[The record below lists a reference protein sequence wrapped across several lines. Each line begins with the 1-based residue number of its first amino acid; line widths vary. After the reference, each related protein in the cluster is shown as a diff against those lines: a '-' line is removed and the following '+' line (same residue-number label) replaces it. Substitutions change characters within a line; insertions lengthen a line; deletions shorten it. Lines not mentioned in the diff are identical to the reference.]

1 MLGAC
6 EPFVRSRL
14 FANNDT
20 AVVCAE
26 LKRGDFGST
35 PAKGQTGEARR
46 LLYRASLLSLV
57 LGSWF
62 LVLFRIRFCSFA
74 KRFFVFSFTRGLR
87 RDIPYHEHRR
97 ASLIRRSLFLSNTR

>member
-1 MLGAC
+1 MLRAC

-57 LGSWF
+57 FGFWF
-62 LVLFRIRFCSFA
+62 LVLGFIPNPILFVRQALLC
-74 KRFFVFSFTRGLR
+74 FFF
-87 RDIPYHEHRR
+87 Y
-97 ASLIRRSLFLSNTR
+97 